1 MIRKLFALSF
11 ALASGIAQADRPLAV
26 SADDLLVQQGRVL
39 IAREHGDVLRHVF
52 RKDGFGGS
60 SSPKIASSMLSEA
73 PELVSEARAKMTI
86 EPQGSG
92 MWLLRFPYVNVA
104 VIETR
109 RGVVVFDTG
118 YAAIGPVLAETIPT
132 LTQKPVTHIVV
143 SHIHND
149 HAYGW
154 PALKRRWP
162 GAKIVSSDLFP
173 AMAEKEVRLGGIIG
187 RLNNQK
193 IETWPT
199 STERLPKPDI
209 TFRDRL
215 SLTIDG
221 ERFDLFHA
229 PGETEEQVWMAMPR
243 RRAIFT
249 ADYYQGFLPN
259 AGNGKRIMRHI
270 DEWAAAL
277 RAMAALKPARLVP
290 MHGEA
295 MDDPVKIADALGIT
309 AEALEYVS
317 AETVKRLNA
326 GERRDDI
333 AADFPWPERFRASPL
348 LDPQYNRPEDI
359 SRMVSRRWTG
369 WWDGLPSHFA
379 ALRFEDEAVEALRLA
394 GGIEAVDRRAR
405 ELLPSSP
412 RLAARLADWAYYGA
426 PGDARALRL
435 TVDVY
440 VARLAEE
447 GMPLQESTVYLEH
460 ASRARARLEALEKRV
475 VAPELTGQAGRP

>member
-1 MIRKLFALSF
+1 MIRPLV
-11 ALASGIAQADRPLAV
+11 ALALAIWPVALAADVPLV
-26 SADDLLVQQGRVL
+26 PNADDLLVQQGRVL

-52 RKDGFGGS
+52 RNDGFGGP
-60 SSPKIASSMLSEA
+60 SSPRIAGLMLSDA
-73 PELVSEARAKMTI
+73 PELVAEARTKMI
-86 EPQGSG
+86 VDPQGPG
-92 MWLLRFPYVNVA
+92 LWLLRFPYVNVA

-118 YAAIGPVLAETIPT
+118 YASIGPVLVETIPK
-132 LTQKPVTHIVV
+132 LTAKPVTHIVV

-162 GAKIVSSDLFP
+162 GAKTITSDLFP
-173 AMAEKEVRLGGIIG
+173 AMAAKEVRLGGAIG

-199 STERLPKPDI
+199 SVNRLPKSDI
-209 TFRDRL
+209 MFRDRL

-229 PGETEEQVWMAMPR
+229 PGETEEQVWMSMPG

-249 ADYYQGFLPN
+249 ADYFQGFLPN
-259 AGNGKRIMRHI
+259 AGNGKRILRHV

-277 RAMAALKPARLVP
+277 RAMVALKPTRLLP
-290 MHGEA
+290 MHGLG
-295 MDDPVKIADALGIT
+295 MDDPAKIADALGIT
-309 AEALEYVS
+309 AEALEYAS
-317 AETVKRLNA
+317 AETVRRLNA
-326 GERRDDI
+326 GERRDAI
-333 AADFPWPERFRASPL
+333 AASFPWPERFAKSPL

-359 SRMVSRRWTG
+359 SRMVSLRWTG

-379 ALRFEDEAVEALRLA
+379 ALRFEDEAAEALRLA
-394 GGIEAVDRRAR
+394 GGIDAVDRRAR
-405 ELLPSSP
+405 ELLSKDS
-412 RLAARLADWAYYGA
+412 RLAARLADWAYFGA
-426 PGDARALRL
+426 PGDPRALRL

-440 VARLAEE
+440 VARLAEP
-447 GMPLQESTVYLEH
+447 GMPLQESTIYLEH
-460 ASRARARLEALEKRV
+460 AARARARLAVIEAGGTDQQQLSSGSG
-475 VAPELTGQAGRP
+475 P